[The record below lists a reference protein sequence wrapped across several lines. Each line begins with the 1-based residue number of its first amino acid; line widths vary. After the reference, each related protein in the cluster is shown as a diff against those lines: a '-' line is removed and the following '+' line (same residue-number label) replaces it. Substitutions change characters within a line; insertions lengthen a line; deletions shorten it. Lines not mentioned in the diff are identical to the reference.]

1 MAREKSIWKLI
12 KTLGVK
18 AFALLDGVEDVLE
31 DDIDELM
38 NDSDTEL
45 VFEKKDCEEESQ
57 GNRADVPETKEK
69 PKGSE
74 REKRSLRRL
83 KLPWISGKRLHHT
96 DRDNLIFLPRWLILF
111 LENHT
116 PSDVFPVVT
125 VLNPLLKL
133 LVTHSF
139 SWQSCTL

>member
-1 MAREKSIWKLI
+1 MI

-38 NDSDTEL
+38 NDSDTDL

-83 KLPWISGKRLHHT
+83 KLP
-96 DRDNLIFLPRWLILF
+96 
-111 LENHT
+111 
-116 PSDVFPVVT
+116 
-125 VLNPLLKL
+125 
-133 LVTHSF
+133 
-139 SWQSCTL
+139 